1 MPTNFLRYAILL
13 RSRWP
18 KYVFCLYCSSLCAED
33 VQKACSF
40 RARGSDKYELPQWA
54 SNVKNRQQYRPSHN
68 VAPTD
73 VTPVLVPG
81 SHFSGEA
88 DRMLQPMMWGMVP
101 LWHKVLS
108 TCDIL
113 DFGTPEFPLHILPFF
128 LSWYLSIYAIFPSV
142 SNLESHNAECSYQYI
157 HNTWDGIICV
167 SVQDISLNS
176 TEQIGSNGNHPG
188 LCMRAAPF

>member
-1 MPTNFLRYAILL
+1 
-13 RSRWP
+13 
-18 KYVFCLYCSSLCAED
+18 VYCSSLCAED

-40 RARGSDKYELPQWA
+40 RAKGSDKYQLPQWA

-73 VTPVLVPG
+73 VTPVLVSG

-101 LWHKVLS
+101 VWHKVLS

-113 DFGTPEFPLHILPFF
+113 DEAVPEHDCIFHCSSSSCFMPVRPIHSPSWEVNSHSASQEITFYRTQMYIAMLTGEHCRYHSSLHILT
-128 LSWYLSIYAIFPSV
+128 L
-142 SNLESHNAECSYQYI
+142 
-157 HNTWDGIICV
+157 
-167 SVQDISLNS
+167 
-176 TEQIGSNGNHPG
+176 
-188 LCMRAAPF
+188 